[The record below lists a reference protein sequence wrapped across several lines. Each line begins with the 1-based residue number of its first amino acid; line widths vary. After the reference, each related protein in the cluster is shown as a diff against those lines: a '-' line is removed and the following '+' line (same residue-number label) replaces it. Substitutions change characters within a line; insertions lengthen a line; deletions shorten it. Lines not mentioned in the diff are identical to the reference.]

1 MADEREPVDALHA
14 IATRRS
20 VRRFTDAPLT
30 EEQLETVLR
39 AAMAAP
45 SASNGRSWRFVVV
58 RDRDTLQRLAHA
70 TPFASPVAEAAACIV
85 VCADRPTLKY
95 PGFWVIDCSA
105 AIENL
110 LLAAHATG
118 LGAVWIGVHPIAP
131 FRYAVRR
138 VIQAPA
144 TVVVHSMI
152 AIGTPAAAHAPV
164 DRYEGSFIH
173 LERW

>member
-1 MADEREPVDALHA
+1 MDALDA

-20 VRRFTDAPLT
+20 VRRFTDDALT
-30 EEQLETVLR
+30 DEQLDVVLR

-58 RDRDTLQRLAHA
+58 RDRERLRRLAHA
-70 TPFASPVAEAAACIV
+70 TLFAGLVENAAACIV

-118 LGAVWIGVHPIAP
+118 LGGVWLGVHPIAP
-131 FRYAVRR
+131 FRSAVRR
-138 VIQAPA
+138 IIEAPA
-144 TVVVHSMI
+144 TVVVHSMV
-152 AIGTPAAAHAPV
+152 AIGVPAAVPAPV
-164 DRYEGSFIH
+164 DRYDSSFIH
-173 LERW
+173 TETW

>member
-1 MADEREPVDALHA
+1 MDTLDA

-20 VRRFTDAPLT
+20 VRRFSDAPLSD
-30 EEQLETVLR
+30 EQLDTVLR

-58 RDRDTLQRLAHA
+58 RDRDRLQRLAHA
-70 TPFASPVAEAAACIV
+70 TPFAGPVADAAACIV

-118 LGAVWIGVHPIAP
+118 LGAVWLGVHPIAP
-131 FRYAVRR
+131 FRSAVRR
-138 VIQAPA
+138 IIEAPV

-152 AIGTPAAAHAPV
+152 AIGIPAAVPAPV
-164 DRYEGSFIH
+164 DRYDASFIH
-173 LERW
+173 AERW

>member
-1 MADEREPVDALHA
+1 MDTLEA

-30 EEQLETVLR
+30 DEQLDNVLR

-58 RDRDTLQRLAHA
+58 RDRERLQKLAKA
-70 TPFASPVAEAAACIV
+70 TPFAGCVAEAAACIV

-105 AIENL
+105 AIQNL

-118 LGAVWIGVHPIAP
+118 LGAVWLGVHPIAP
-131 FRYAVRR
+131 FRSAVRR
-138 VIQAPA
+138 IIQAPA

-152 AIGTPAAAHAPV
+152 AIGTPAALPAPV
-164 DRYEGSFIH
+164 DRYDESFIH
-173 LERW
+173 MERW